1 MTNARDPKDPQTSP
15 PPPRRNW
22 AGAVALDV
30 RAAANIALARSGFS
44 DPTILLHWDEI
55 AGVETARL
63 ARPVRFSEGP
73 LGGVLTLK
81 AEPGAG
87 LFLQH
92 DTRALTERINT
103 YLGREAV
110 TRLRFIQ
117 GPLLRREPPPP
128 KRKAPPPAPTSDPA
142 RTFHGPESVRAALLK
157 LADARQPR
165 R

>member
-1 MTNARDPKDPQTSP
+1 MTTPRPPKEPEVSA

-30 RAAANIALARSGFS
+30 RAAANIALARSGFA

-55 AGVETARL
+55 AGAETARL
-63 ARPVRFSEGP
+63 ARPVRFSDGP
-73 LGGVLTLK
+73 SGGVLTLK

-92 DTRALTERINT
+92 DTRALTQRINT

-110 TRLRFIQ
+110 MRLRFIQ
-117 GPLLRREPPPP
+117 GPLLRREPSPP
-128 KRKAPPPAPTSDPA
+128 KRKAPQPAPASDPA
-142 RTFHGPESVRAALLK
+142 RTFAGPESVRAALLR